1 MFKALKLAWIPRLI
15 KSDKSN
21 WCTIPN
27 HFFKR
32 MGGLNFL
39 LRCNYDTK
47 HFNDLPV
54 FYKTILDNFNE
65 LKNLYDYYQKQDII
79 LFNNKEILIGGKQF
93 FWSDWFKNGIISIKD
108 LLDETGNLLTFHAF
122 SLKYSC
128 KTSFLQYYQVLSA
141 IPKHL
146 LSIAKQ
152 PDTFNKSFFTSKD
165 IIFPLNESTQINFGI
180 ARSRDFY
187 KLLVSRTHTHVQ
199 TGPNRW
205 SEKLSINK
213 DSWTSIFK
221 SLKNICKETRL
232 REFQFKLIHRIVITR
247 KELFK
252 FGIKTDDECLHC
264 GDKDSIDHTFQECPY
279 TASFAK
285 KVIQWFNEANCCQI
299 SHTSKE
305 LLFGI
310 IPISKETKVINK
322 FNYTTLSMRHYIY
335 TNKNNSK
342 GIYMRE
348 FIGKLSLKYEL
359 ENIN

>member
-1 MFKALKLAWIPRLI
+1 M
-15 KSDKSN
+15 
-21 WCTIPN
+21 
-27 HFFKR
+27 
-32 MGGLNFL
+32 
-39 LRCNYDTK
+39 
-47 HFNDLPV
+47 
-54 FYKTILDNFNE
+54 
-65 LKNLYDYYQKQDII
+65 
-79 LFNNKEILIGGKQF
+79 
-93 FWSDWFKNGIISIKD
+93 
-108 LLDETGNLLTFHAF
+108 
-122 SLKYSC
+122 
-128 KTSFLQYYQVLSA
+128 
-141 IPKHL
+141 
-146 LSIAKQ
+146 
-152 PDTFNKSFFTSKD
+152 
-165 IIFPLNESTQINFGI
+165 
-180 ARSRDFY
+180 
-187 KLLVSRTHTHVQ
+187 LVSRTHTHVQ

-252 FGIKTDDECLHC
+252 FGIKTDDECLYC
-264 GDKDSIDHTFQECPY
+264 GDKDSIDHTFIECPY

-299 SHTSKE
+299 SPTSKE

-310 IPISKETKVINK
+310 IPISKETKLINK

-348 FIGKLSLKYEL
+348 FINKYSLKYEL
-359 ENIN
+359 ENINYLRNILNKYQLT